1 MMKSMGGSV
10 LLGYLWAF
18 WDDQRQTWHDKA
30 ADTYVIKH
38 VAGGYDIAEP
48 PAPSLSGQKALWWA
62 VGGTLVWL
70 ALQVGTLQ
78 AMNWWSTWIEDLQA
92 ELDSNRPIVTAPL
105 HANPSEGSAASS
117 AMTSMPSEVRYPPPV
132 FSSSST
138 QLPSG
143 SSTIAIRSPGRTS
156 SGPEGTA

>member
-38 VAGGYDIAEP
+38 VTGGYDIAEP
-48 PAPSLSGQKALWWA
+48 PAPRLIGQKALWWA
-62 VGGTLVWL
+62 LGGTLVWVAFQL
-70 ALQVGTLQ
+70 GTLQ
-78 AMNWWSTWIEDLQA
+78 AMNWWTNWLEDLEA
-92 ELDSNRPIVTAPL
+92 EFERDRPMVTAPR
-105 HANPSEGSAASS
+105 ANQSEGHAASNS
-117 AMTSMPSEVRYPPPV
+117 TTGMPPNVRYLPPV
-132 FSSSST
+132 FSNSSI
-138 QLPSG
+138 QFPSG

-156 SGPEGTA
+156 IGPEGIE